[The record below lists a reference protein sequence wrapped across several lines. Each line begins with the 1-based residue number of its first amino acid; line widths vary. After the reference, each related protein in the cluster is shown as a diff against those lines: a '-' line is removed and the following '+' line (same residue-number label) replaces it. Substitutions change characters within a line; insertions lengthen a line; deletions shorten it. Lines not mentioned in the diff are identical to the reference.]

1 MAGGASG
8 LRGRR
13 YTVGMILSAASA
25 TWLAWAAVLAYLAAS
40 LPAADGQRWPAQAL
54 TAAWVLH
61 GLVLLVG
68 ADVLSGE
75 GGLRLGFAPVLS
87 FTLWLVLLVHGLESR
102 LMPVV
107 QLRRLLAWCGAAAVM
122 LAWLFPG
129 EVRAVAHSRWAPL
142 HWVLGLTSYG
152 LFGAAV
158 LHALMLDAADQRLR
172 GKAAGPATALGL
184 PLLKLERL
192 TFRFV
197 EAGFVVLTLALA
209 LGLVSPNWA
218 WRDHKTVL
226 SLLGWATFAALIAG
240 RLWRGWRGRQA
251 TRWLYA
257 GTLLLLLAYV
267 GSRFVLE
274 VLLHRPMA

>member
-1 MAGGASG
+1 
-8 LRGRR
+8 
-13 YTVGMILSAASA
+13 MILSAAPAALLALLA
-25 TWLAWAAVLAYLAAS
+25 TGAYLLAVW
-40 LPAADGQRWPAQAL
+40 PAAPERRWPAQCLA
-54 TAAWVLH
+54 AAWVLH
-61 GLVLLVG
+61 GVLLFASVG
-68 ADVLSGE
+68 LFAPE
-75 GGLRLGFAPVLS
+75 APGLRLGFAPVLS
-87 FTLWLVLLVHGLESR
+87 FTVWLVLLVHGVESR
-102 LMPVV
+102 LMPLTG
-107 QLRRLLAWCGAAAVM
+107 LRRVLALCGAAAVL
-122 LAWLFPG
+122 LAWGFPG
-129 EVRAVAHSRWAPL
+129 EARAVAHSRWAPL

-172 GKAAGPATALGL
+172 QHLPGAGTAFGM

-197 EAGFVVLTLALA
+197 EAGFLVLTVALV
-209 LGLVSPNWA
+209 LGLVSPYWQ

-251 TRWLYA
+251 TRWLYV

-274 VLLHRPMA
+274 VLLHRAQG

>member
-1 MAGGASG
+1 
-8 LRGRR
+8 
-13 YTVGMILSAASA
+13 MILSAASV
-25 TWLAWAAVLAYLAAS
+25 TWLAPPAVLAYLLAS
-40 LPAADGQRWPAQAL
+40 LPAAEGQRWPAQAL
-54 TAAWVLH
+54 TAAWLLH
-61 GLVLLVG
+61 GLLLLAG
-68 ADVLSGE
+68 ADFLGSH

-87 FTLWLVLLVHGLESR
+87 FTLWLVLGVHGIESR
-102 LMPVV
+102 LMPVG
-107 QLRRLLAWCGAAAVM
+107 QLRRLLAWCGVAAVA

-158 LHALMLDAADQRLR
+158 LHALMLDSADQRLR
-172 GKAAGPATALGL
+172 GKGPGPATALGL

-197 EAGFVVLTLALA
+197 EAGFVVLTLALV
-209 LGLVSPNWA
+209 LGLASPNWS

-274 VLLHRPMA
+274 VLLHRPVA

>member
-1 MAGGASG
+1 
-8 LRGRR
+8 
-13 YTVGMILSAASA
+13 MILSADPASF
-25 TWLAWAAVLAYLAAS
+25 LALLTMAAYLVAG
-40 LPAADGQRWPAQAL
+40 LPATPERRWPAQAL
-54 TAAWVLH
+54 TGAWILH
-61 GLVLLVG
+61 GLVLLTGVG
-68 ADVLSGE
+68 LLAD

-102 LMPVV
+102 LMPLAPV
-107 QLRRLLAWCGAAAVM
+107 RRVLAWCAAAAVL

-142 HWVLGLTSYG
+142 HWVLGLSSYG

-158 LHALMLDAADQRLR
+158 LHALMLDQADLQLRRKGPGAAL
-172 GKAAGPATALGL
+172 ALGM

-197 EAGFVVLTLALA
+197 EAGFAVLTVAL
-209 LGLVSPNWA
+209 LFGLVSPNWQ

-226 SLLGWATFAALIAG
+226 SLLGWATFAALIGG
-240 RLWRGWRGRQA
+240 RLWWGWRGRQA

-267 GSRFVLE
+267 GSRFVLQ
-274 VLLHRPMA
+274 VLLHRGVA